1 MTYHPLANDTG
12 GTADD
17 RRSEAD
23 RILKIMVENDLDV
36 GSCTPAEEKF
46 LTEMLD
52 DDSRRPISP
61 KQLFWLRDIKDKYL

>member
-17 RRSEAD
+17 RRAEAS
-23 RILKIMVENDLDV
+23 RIIRIIFNSVDV
-36 GSCTPAEEKF
+36 DSVTPKEKTF
-46 LTEMLD
+46 IFQMDEGGEVT
-52 DDSRRPISP
+52 P